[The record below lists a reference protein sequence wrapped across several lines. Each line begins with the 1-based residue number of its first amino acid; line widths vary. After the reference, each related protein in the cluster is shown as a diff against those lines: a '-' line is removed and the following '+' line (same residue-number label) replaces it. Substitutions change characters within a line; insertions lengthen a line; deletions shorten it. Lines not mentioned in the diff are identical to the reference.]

1 MQTNAAS
8 NQRGFTVR
16 SLSNIDQL
24 LKVIARGSLHDGGMD
39 AAPVIIEEFTT
50 RAPREE
56 VVEAVC
62 RLHES
67 VTRADGAHPVDV
79 DIDGRRCTFGLVPPN
94 AEPLHVRLRGETV
107 SFEAAL
113 ERDVITRA
121 RAKVERRLFYGNAW
135 HANTYTVSPWSERS
149 PALRDFGL
157 LTTLV
162 GGAAVLAAPIVGGIG
177 ALVAH
182 PLFCFRFDASPCAGG
197 DATPY
202 TITAVALALGG
213 ATLFG
218 VGLEMFY
225 AGRAKVALV
234 DRVSVVFTGSGLRV
248 SF

>member
-1 MQTNAAS
+1 
-8 NQRGFTVR
+8 
-16 SLSNIDQL
+16 L
-24 LKVIARGSLHDGGMD
+24 LKVIAAVSPHDHAMD
-39 AAPVIIEEFTT
+39 SAPVVIEAFTT
-50 RAPREE
+50 RAPRDA
-56 VVEAVC
+56 VVEALC

-67 VTRADGAHPVDV
+67 VTRADGVHPIDV

-94 AEPLHVRLRGETV
+94 AELLHVRLWGDGVEL
-107 SFEAAL
+107 EAAL
-113 ERDVITRA
+113 ERDVILRV
-121 RAKVERRLFYGNAW
+121 RAKVERRLLYGDAW

-149 PALRDFGL
+149 PALRDLGL
-157 LTTLV
+157 LTALV
-162 GGAAVLAAPIVGGIG
+162 GGAAFLAAPIVGGAG

-182 PLFCFRFDASPCAGG
+182 PLFCFTADRSPCAPG